1 MNAKHSIKLGIIVI
15 IQENIDVMHITYII
29 QNMVYV
35 KKLP

>member
-15 IQENIDVMHITYII
+15 IQENIDVMHITYVT

>member
-15 IQENIDVMHITYII
+15 IQENIDVMHITYVI
-29 QNMVYV
+29 QYMVYV